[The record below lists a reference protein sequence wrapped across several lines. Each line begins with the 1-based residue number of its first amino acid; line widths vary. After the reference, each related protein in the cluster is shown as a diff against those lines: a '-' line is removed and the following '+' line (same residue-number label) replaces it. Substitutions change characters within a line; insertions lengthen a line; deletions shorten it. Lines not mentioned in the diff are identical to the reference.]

1 MVNFLEFVL
10 DVVVVNVIE
19 DAGGT
24 RKLGHFFFGYI
35 VSHQLSISRSI
46 SHFRLGVVNGWF

>member
-1 MVNFLEFVL
+1 MVNFVEFVL
-10 DVVVVNVIE
+10 DVVNVIE

-24 RKLGHFFFGYI
+24 RKLGHFFSGYI

-46 SHFRLGVVNGWF
+46 PHFRLGVVNGWF